1 VQSTSVT
8 QFYQVVFILKKYSFK
23 KANHVFSL
31 IEIIG
36 CYSKNYEGVKNFE
49 EIICMKC
56 IIVWDIFICKNPLLY
71 LHLGFCYQVL
81 KKYVCFRLL
90 NLINWIQKNTIVRQN
105 ISPYREREKHKYL
118 TNKQCFIC
126 NHKIRKSYTFS
137 VKRFF
142 WCCFYLNK

>member
-1 VQSTSVT
+1 MLVNSSDNENYKIKLIYQGHYYIFDMHYQQYLTMSNGGLVQSTSVT

-90 NLINWIQKNTIVRQN
+90 NLIN
-105 ISPYREREKHKYL
+105 
-118 TNKQCFIC
+118 
-126 NHKIRKSYTFS
+126 
-137 VKRFF
+137 
-142 WCCFYLNK
+142 